1 MTTGS
6 PEGPPP
12 QWLEV
17 HRTVLS
23 TLDALASST
32 GWIATAA
39 NVGIEPIFERV
50 LQQVCEPRGLAP
62 ETYIELITKDLKLR
76 AEVQSRLGRLME
88 NPALVKMRREAQ
100 RREAEHQLHVLHYV
114 MSGHRPPDWVW
125 SSLDEE
131 QQNQLQD
138 VADSGEDRDPVLLPR
153 VERALRKLAS
163 GGATYGQC
171 EDCGTSILLERLQL
185 VPWAECCASCQRKR
199 EGVPDVPPE
208 PAVPVIYF

>member
-62 ETYIELITKDLKLR
+62 ETYIELITKDLRLR

-100 RREAEHQLHVLHYV
+100 RREAEHQLHVLRYV
-114 MSGHRPPDWVW
+114 MTGHRPPDWVW

-138 VADSGEDRDPVLLPR
+138 VADSGEDRDPVLQPR
-153 VERALRKLAS
+153 VERALQKLAS

-171 EDCGTSILLERLQL
+171 EDCGTPILLERLQL

-199 EGVPDVPPE
+199 EGVPDQPPE
-208 PAVPVIYF
+208 PAVSVIYF